1 MNYIYR
7 YGENDD
13 ILYPAFFERM
23 KFVAQFNVVEKLFCI
38 SSGSFAN
45 SVEETRRAILN
56 LALSDEDMTHSEMV
70 TNTNLDMLDKI

>member
-38 SSGSFAN
+38 SSGSFALARW
-45 SVEETRRAILN
+45 RRQEGQFWIL
-56 LALSDEDMTHSEMV
+56 HSLMRIGLIQKWLLIQIL
-70 TNTNLDMLDKI
+70 TC

>member
-1 MNYIYR
+1 MNYIYSR

-23 KFVAQFNVVEKLFCI
+23 KFVAQFYVVEKLFCI
-38 SSGSFAN
+38 SSGSFALARWR
-45 SVEETRRAILN
+45 TILN